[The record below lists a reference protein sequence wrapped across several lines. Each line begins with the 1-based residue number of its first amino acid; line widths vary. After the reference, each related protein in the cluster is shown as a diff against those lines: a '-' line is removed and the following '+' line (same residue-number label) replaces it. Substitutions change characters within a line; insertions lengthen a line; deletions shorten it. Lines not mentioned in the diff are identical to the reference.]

1 MKTVWISVIVLC
13 VAGWLSATPAMA
25 RASCLSVYKSHQ
37 GGDEV
42 EHLELI
48 DFEISYCN
56 DSSTA
61 APGVVIVDS
70 LPGELSYV
78 SDDAGGSYSGGS
90 HSVTW
95 GLGELVSFEG
105 GCIRLTVRCNTA
117 AADQWITNS
126 VDISGSGDQYPGS
139 GTDPLHIVPEPATM
153 ALLAVGSLGLIARRR
168 RRR

>member
-1 MKTVWISVIVLC
+1 MRRLVLC
-13 VAGWLSATPAMA
+13 VAEWLSATPAMA
-25 RASCLSVYKSHQ
+25 SVDALSVAKSHQ
-37 GGDEV
+37 GGDEI

-70 LPGELSYV
+70 LPSELSYV

-95 GLGELVSFEG
+95 VLGELASFESG
-105 GCIRLTVRCNTA
+105 AIRLTVRCNTA
-117 AADQWITNS
+117 AADQWIPNN
-126 VDISGSGDQYPGS
+126 VDIRGSAQLPGS
-139 GTDPLHIVPEPATM
+139 GSDSLHIVPEPCSAAVLVVGT
-153 ALLAVGSLGLIARRR
+153 LAGAWIRRR
-168 RRR
+168 TRRRP